1 MNASRGLNREYLRF
15 KCDCLVQD
23 VPCRLRKIEN
33 QDTQDAELQSSS
45 KERSLETDGRDESA
59 TQPRE
64 LTGLVA
70 DAGVVGKA
78 NVSKSRMNYD
88 RSVSQPSGTLLVIF
102 CVTSRFYG
110 PPLTPSVAFSSLVA
124 PSSALTKMPTIV
136 LQESH
141 LCSSKYHQNSIYRLP
156 RGLCITRL

>member
-1 MNASRGLNREYLRF
+1 M
-15 KCDCLVQD
+15 
-23 VPCRLRKIEN
+23 
-33 QDTQDAELQSSS
+33 
-45 KERSLETDGRDESA
+45 ETDGRDESA

-78 NVSKSRMNYD
+78 NASESRMNYD

-110 PPLTPSVAFSSLVA
+110 PSSHPRSRVFLYHRPSTSRNKDANYPSRRSFRSRLVKIQIRWIRA
-124 PSSALTKMPTIV
+124 VRRRYDLKGF
-136 LQESH
+136 L
-141 LCSSKYHQNSIYRLP
+141 YHQLCEQSDTYR
-156 RGLCITRL
+156 

>member
-1 MNASRGLNREYLRF
+1 MAGGRSRSRDGGG
-15 KCDCLVQD
+15 KQGG
-23 VPCRLRKIEN
+23 RK
-33 QDTQDAELQSSS
+33 TA
-45 KERSLETDGRDESA
+45 LETDGRDESA

-78 NVSKSRMNYD
+78 NASESRMNYD

-110 PPLTPSVAFSSLVA
+110 PSSHPRSRVFLYHRPRPRA
-124 PSSALTKMPTIV
+124 ATKMPTI
-136 LQESH
+136 L
-141 LCSSKYHQNSIYRLP
+141 LAALFAYALSKFRLDGFE
-156 RGLCITRL
+156 RYNVDTI

>member
-1 MNASRGLNREYLRF
+1 M
-15 KCDCLVQD
+15 
-23 VPCRLRKIEN
+23 
-33 QDTQDAELQSSS
+33 
-45 KERSLETDGRDESA
+45 ETDGRDESA

-78 NVSKSRMNYD
+78 NASESRMNYD

-110 PPLTPSVAFSSLVA
+110 PSSHPCSRVFLYHRPSTSHNKDANYPSRRSFRLRLVKIHIQMDSNRIRVVDERYDLKWIRKHLRQMIFIPSV
-124 PSSALTKMPTIV
+124 MYMIM
-136 LQESH
+136 
-141 LCSSKYHQNSIYRLP
+141 YRAKK
-156 RGLCITRL
+156 RYGRYDTYR